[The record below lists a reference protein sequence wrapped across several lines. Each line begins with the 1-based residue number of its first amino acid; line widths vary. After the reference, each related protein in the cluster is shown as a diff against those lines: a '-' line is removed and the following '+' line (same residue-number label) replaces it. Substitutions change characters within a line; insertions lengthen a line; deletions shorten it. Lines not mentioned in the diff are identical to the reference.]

1 MIFGGMKM
9 RAAVEASAV
18 EPVAAIHDW
27 SLWLRQIRAILRIE
41 VKKNFWGRRAILIYM
56 LAAIPVFLTFL
67 VTFIDSH
74 GSADIRRNWTGAQE
88 VFAVIIYRG
97 LILQTIVYF
106 GCAWIFMNLFRGEV
120 VDKSLH
126 YYFLCALRREVLV
139 AGKYI
144 SGLVASTVLFTMT
157 TVGSLF
163 FLYYARGYQASV
175 DYLFDGPGI
184 KQCLAYI
191 GITILA
197 CVGYGAVFMVIG
209 LFFRN
214 PIIPALLAYGWEW
227 VNFLLPPLLKKISII
242 HYLHSLSPIPIS
254 EGPLA
259 TVVDP
264 TPAWISIPSMIIFT
278 AVVLI
283 LASIRI
289 RRMEISYGNE

>member
-1 MIFGGMKM
+1 MMI
-9 RAAVEASAV
+9 RAAVEAQAV
-18 EPVAAIHDW
+18 EPVAADHDW
-27 SLWLRQIRAILRIE
+27 SLWMRQIRAILRIE
-41 VKKNFWGRRAILIYM
+41 VKKNFWGRRAILIYL

-67 VTFIDSH
+67 LSVIDSQG
-74 GSADIRRNWTGAQE
+74 GSDIRMNWTSAQTA
-88 VFAVIIYRG
+88 FAVVIYRG
-97 LILQTIVYF
+97 MILQTIVYF

-144 SGLVASTVLFTMT
+144 SGLVASVVLFTMT
-157 TVGSLF
+157 TVGALF
-163 FLYYARGYQASV
+163 FLYYARGYQASMR
-175 DYLFDGPGI
+175 YLFDGPGL
-184 KQCLAYI
+184 KQCMAYV

-242 HYLHSLSPIPIS
+242 HYLHSLSPIPVN

-278 AVVLI
+278 AIVLT
-283 LASIRI
+283 LASVRI
-289 RRMEISYGNE
+289 RRMEINYGNE

>member
-1 MIFGGMKM
+1 MS
-9 RAAVEASAV
+9 AAVEV
-18 EPVAAIHDW
+18 QAATQAPAGHDW
-27 SLWLRQIRAILRIE
+27 GLWLRQIRAILRIE
-41 VKKNFWGRRAILIYM
+41 IRKNFWGRRAMLIYL
-56 LAAIPVFLTFL
+56 LAAIPVFLMFL
-67 VTFIDSH
+67 LTVVDTE
-74 GSADIRRNWTGAQE
+74 GGGADIRGKWMHAQE
-88 VFAVIIYRG
+88 AFAAIIYNG
-97 LILQTIVYF
+97 LILRTVVYF

-144 SGLVASTVLFTMT
+144 SGLVASGVLFTLT

-163 FLYYARGYQASV
+163 FLYYARGYPANMN
-175 DYLFDGPGI
+175 YLFDGPGLR
-184 KQCLAYI
+184 QCLTYI

-214 PIIPALLAYGWEW
+214 PIIPGLLAYGWEW
-227 VNFLLPPLLKKISII
+227 VNFLMPPLLKKISII
-242 HYLHSLSPIPIS
+242 HYLHSLLPIPVS
-254 EGPLA
+254 EGGPLA

-264 TPAWISIPSMIIFT
+264 TPAYISVPSMIVFT
-278 AVVLI
+278 AIVLF

-289 RRMEISYGNE
+289 RRLEIRYGNE

>member
-1 MIFGGMKM
+1 MS
-9 RAAVEASAV
+9 AAVEV
-18 EPVAAIHDW
+18 QEVKPVASGHDW

-41 VKKNFWGRRAILIYM
+41 VRKNFWGKRAILIYL

-67 VTFIDSH
+67 LSVVDADR
-74 GSADIRRNWTGAQE
+74 GGADIRRDWAGAQQ
-88 VFAVIIYRG
+88 VFAVIIYNY
-97 LILQTIVYF
+97 LIMRTVFYF

-144 SGLVASTVLFTMT
+144 SGLVASVVLFTLT
-157 TVGSLF
+157 TGGSLF
-163 FLYYARGYQASV
+163 FLYYARGYPANV
-175 DYLFDGPGI
+175 DYLFDGPGL
-184 KQCLAYI
+184 KQCLTYV

-242 HYLHSLSPIPIS
+242 HYLHSLSPIPVS
-254 EGPLA
+254 DGPLA

-264 TPAWISIPSMIIFT
+264 TPAWISVPSMLIFT

-283 LASIRI
+283 LASVRI
-289 RRMEISYGNE
+289 RRTEIRYGNE

>member
-1 MIFGGMKM
+1 MKM
-9 RAAVEASAV
+9 SAAVESQSV
-18 EPVAAIHDW
+18 ESVAGGHDW
-27 SLWLRQIRAILRIE
+27 SLWMRQIRAILRVE
-41 VKKNFWGRRAILIYM
+41 VKKNFWGKRALLIYL

-67 VTFIDSH
+67 VTMVQPNASD
-74 GSADIRRNWTGAQE
+74 DIRRDWARAQG
-88 VFAVIIYRG
+88 VFAMVIYQG

-144 SGLVASTVLFTMT
+144 SGLVASTVLFTLT
-157 TVGSLF
+157 TAGSLF
-163 FLYYARGYQASV
+163 FLYYARGYQASMSF
-175 DYLFDGPGI
+175 LFDGPGL

-242 HYLHSLSPIPIS
+242 HYLHSLSPIPVN

-264 TPAWISIPSMIIFT
+264 TPAWISIPSMIAFT
-278 AVVLI
+278 TIVLI
-283 LASIRI
+283 LASVRI
-289 RRMEISYGNE
+289 RKMEIKYGNE

>member
-1 MIFGGMKM
+1 M
-9 RAAVEASAV
+9 RAAVEVQAV
-18 EPVAAIHDW
+18 EPVAPGRDW
-27 SLWLRQIRAILRIE
+27 SLWMRQIRAILRIE

-56 LAAIPVFLTFL
+56 LAALPVFLLFL
-67 VTFIDSH
+67 AAVVHPH
-74 GSADIRRNWTGAQE
+74 GGADIRRDWTGAQTGF
-88 VFAVIIYRG
+88 VVMYRV

-106 GCAWIFMNLFRGEV
+106 GCAWNFMNLFRGEV

-126 YYFLCALRREVLV
+126 YYFLCALRREVLM

-144 SGLVASTVLFTMT
+144 SGLVASVVLFTMT

-163 FLYYARGYQASV
+163 FLYYARGYPANV
-175 DYLFDGPGI
+175 DFLFDGPGL
-184 KQCLAYI
+184 KQCLTYV

-242 HYLHSLSPIPIS
+242 HYLHSLSPIPVS

-259 TVVDP
+259 TLVDP
-264 TPAWISIPSMIIFT
+264 TPAWISVPSMLIFT
-278 AVVLI
+278 ALVLI
-283 LASIRI
+283 LASMRI
-289 RRMEISYGNE
+289 RRMEIRYGNE

>member
-1 MIFGGMKM
+1 M
-9 RAAVEASAV
+9 RAAVEVQAV
-18 EPVAAIHDW
+18 EPVAPGHDW
-27 SLWLRQIRAILRIE
+27 SLWMRQIRAILRIE
-41 VKKNFWGRRAILIYM
+41 VKKNFWGRRAILIYL

-67 VTFIDSH
+67 LTIVH
-74 GSADIRRNWTGAQE
+74 PEGGSDIRKNWTSAQTA
-88 VFAVIIYRG
+88 FAMVIYRG

-144 SGLVASTVLFTMT
+144 SGLVVSVVLFTMT
-157 TVGSLF
+157 TAAALF
-163 FLYYARGYQASV
+163 FLYYARGYPANV
-175 DYLFDGPGI
+175 DYLFDGPGL
-184 KQCLAYI
+184 KQCLTYV
-191 GITILA
+191 GITVLA

-242 HYLHSLSPIPIS
+242 HYLHSLSPIPVS

-264 TPAWISIPSMIIFT
+264 TPAWISVPSMIVFT
-278 AVVLI
+278 SVVLI
-283 LASIRI
+283 LASVRI
-289 RRMEISYGNE
+289 RRMEIKYGNE

>member
-1 MIFGGMKM
+1 MKM
-9 RAAVEASAV
+9 RAAVEAQAV
-18 EPVAAIHDW
+18 EPVAAGHDW
-27 SLWLRQIRAILRIE
+27 SLWMRQIRAILRIE
-41 VKKNFWGRRAILIYM
+41 VKKNFWGRRALLIY
-56 LAAIPVFLTFL
+56 LIAAIPVFLTFL
-67 VTFIDSH
+67 LTVVHSQG
-74 GSADIRRNWTGAQE
+74 GSDIRRDWTGAQTA
-88 VFAVIIYRG
+88 FAVLIYRG
-97 LILQTIVYF
+97 LILQTMVYF

-144 SGLVASTVLFTMT
+144 SGLVASVVLFTLT

-163 FLYYARGYQASV
+163 FLYYARGYPANV
-175 DYLFDGPGI
+175 DYLFDGPGL
-184 KQCLAYI
+184 KQCLTYV

-214 PIIPALLAYGWEW
+214 PIIPALAAYGWEW

-242 HYLHSLSPIPIS
+242 HYLHSLSPIPVS

-264 TPAWISIPSMIIFT
+264 TPAWISVPSMLIFT

-283 LASIRI
+283 LASVRI
-289 RRMEISYGNE
+289 RRMEIRYGAE

>member
-1 MIFGGMKM
+1 MKM
-9 RAAVEASAV
+9 GAVIEVHAV
-18 EPVAAIHDW
+18 EPTATGHDW

-41 VKKNFWGRRAILIYM
+41 VRKNFWGRRAILLYL
-56 LAAIPVFLTFL
+56 LAAIPVFLM
-67 VTFIDSH
+67 FILSIVDAERS
-74 GSADIRRNWTGAQE
+74 GADIRRDWASAQT
-88 VFAVIIYRG
+88 VFAMIIYRG

-144 SGLVASTVLFTMT
+144 SGLVASIVLFTMT

-163 FLYYARGYQASV
+163 FLYYARGYPANV
-175 DYLFDGPGI
+175 DYLFDGQGL
-184 KQCLAYI
+184 KQCLTYV

-227 VNFLLPPLLKKISII
+227 VNFLMPPLLKKISII
-242 HYLHSLSPIPIS
+242 HYLHSLSPIPVS

-264 TPAWISIPSMIIFT
+264 TPAWISVPSMIIFT
-278 AVVLI
+278 AVVLV
-283 LASIRI
+283 LASVRI
-289 RRMEISYGNE
+289 RRMEIRYGAE